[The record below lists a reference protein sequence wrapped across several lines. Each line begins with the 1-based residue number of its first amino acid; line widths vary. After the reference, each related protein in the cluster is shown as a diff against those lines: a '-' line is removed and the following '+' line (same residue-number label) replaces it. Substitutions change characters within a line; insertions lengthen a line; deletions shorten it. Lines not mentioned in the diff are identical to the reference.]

1 VFFFSQS
8 LLLFSGALR
17 LQARS
22 FPSTCWRFIPGTPSG
37 PFAVRRRRA
46 AIAVDSA
53 TNKVYVNGLA
63 DTLTMIDGKALT
75 ATHVGAPPPQP

>member
-1 VFFFSQS
+1 M
-8 LLLFSGALR
+8 
-17 LQARS
+17 
-22 FPSTCWRFIPGTPSG
+22 
-37 PFAVRRRRA
+37 
-46 AIAVDSA
+46 DSA